1 MKFST
6 YLNRFT
12 RLVVLGALVVSGAFA
27 ATAGAAGRPPDIQDV
42 AGTFR
47 ASNISRPPDVSDVA
61 ARLSVGTRD
70 VFERYA
76 AAHPFGAGLSLSEVS
91 RPPDVSDVASRLS
104 TGTPDVFER
113 YAAAHPYGRG
123 LGLSPATLVN
133 RPPDVQDTAAALQ
146 QSGTTAG
153 RSKGFNWNDWGI
165 GIGTG
170 VVLALILGIAFM
182 ISRQHRHKVQPA

>member
-47 ASNISRPPDVSDVA
+47 ASNVNRPPDVSDVA
-61 ARLSVGTRD
+61 SRLSVGTRD

-123 LGLSPATLVN
+123 LSVSSTSTS
-133 RPPDVQDTAAALQ
+133 D
-146 QSGTTAG
+146 
-153 RSKGFNWNDWGI
+153 GFDWSDWGI
-165 GIGTG
+165 GIGVG
-170 VVLALILGIAFM
+170 AGIALILGAGLIM
-182 ISRQHRHKVQPA
+182 GRQLKHRGVQTA